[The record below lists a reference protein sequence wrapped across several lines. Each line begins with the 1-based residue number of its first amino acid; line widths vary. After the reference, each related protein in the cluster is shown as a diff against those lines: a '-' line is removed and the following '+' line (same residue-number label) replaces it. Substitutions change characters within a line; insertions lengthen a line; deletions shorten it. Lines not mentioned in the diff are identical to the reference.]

1 MQEKKKLS
9 GVETTFNDK
18 DGNPIYVNSYI
29 KDAEGHVYFV
39 NGHCQAVPDGVDEA
53 PSIELA
59 KLLETS
65 EVSVMSA
72 EEVLQAPKPEERR
85 RRVRRT
91 RNVAEAA
98 PEAEPAKR
106 EEQNALS
113 LELVL
118 PLIPDNV
125 LAAELRHRGYTLC
138 AVKPALVTL

>member
-1 MQEKKKLS
+1 MLREKKLS
-9 GVETTFNDK
+9 GVETAFNDK

-39 NGHCQAVPDGVDEA
+39 NGHCQAVPDGEDEA

-72 EEVLQAPKPEERR
+72 AEVLQGSKTEEKRR
-85 RRVRRT
+85 RGRRT
-91 RNVAEAA
+91 RHVAEAA
-98 PEAEPAKR
+98 PEAEQAQPEK
-106 EEQNALS
+106 QNELS